1 MPPTV
6 EKIDDIPVLT
16 AELVSES
23 GIAVTKIIVVES
35 EIIATTKDR
44 LVVALDYALRK
55 GQLRSAWLGPFGV
68 LVSIIA
74 VLAAA
79 EFNDFIV
86 PACVWRAIFITGL
99 VIFSALT
106 LALGLI
112 GFKARDKGSLIL
124 KALYYL
130 ERKIKIETI
139 LE

>member
-1 MPPTV
+1 MSPIV

-16 AELVSES
+16 AEMISES
-23 GIAVTKIIVVES
+23 GIAVTKTIVVES

-55 GQLRSAWLGPFGV
+55 GQLRSAWLAPFGV

-79 EFNDFIV
+79 EFNDFILD
-86 PACVWRAIFITGL
+86 ACVWRAIFILGFAVFL
-99 VIFSALT
+99 ILT
-106 LALGLI
+106 VALGLI
-112 GFKARDKGSLIL
+112 GYKARDKGGLIL
-124 KALYYL
+124 KALQYL
-130 ERKIKIETI
+130 ERQIKIESI